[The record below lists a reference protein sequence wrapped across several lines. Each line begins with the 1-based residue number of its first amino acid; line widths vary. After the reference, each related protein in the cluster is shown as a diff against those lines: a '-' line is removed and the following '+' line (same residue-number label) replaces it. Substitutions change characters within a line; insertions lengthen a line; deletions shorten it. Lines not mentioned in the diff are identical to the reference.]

1 MGGKLI
7 SYTAYAGLLP
17 IYVNDTGERMATM
30 FFVAYVAD
38 GQSSK
43 GRRPI
48 TFLWNGGPG
57 SNSAQVHIVGFGPK
71 RVVTADTYPE
81 YTNTQTRI
89 ADNPESWLGTSDL
102 VFVDPVG
109 TGFSRAT
116 SLAYRDTLY
125 TSRGDAEA
133 VAEMIRV
140 FLTRFDR
147 WQSPLF
153 IAGESYGT
161 TRAELVADDLEKR
174 WTHLSGVVLLS
185 GAFDV
190 GQSVPESLDKALRI
204 VKMTGIGHYH
214 HKLPEQLQ
222 SLSEADAMARAEK
235 WAREVS
241 APALAKAASLNDA
254 ERDAIISQ
262 VAYYSGR
269 IRASRRCPI

>member
-1 MGGKLI
+1 MPTATRFRSLGRLGLCFAALALTAGAVRSAPAANPDDFRSAVAPHGDTITATHHQARMGGKLI

-109 TGFSRAT
+109 TGFSRAQLEHHRHPVRCT
-116 SLAYRDTLY
+116 AGFGVGAQRLRVKSFPEGAAIEEVALE
-125 TSRGDAEA
+125 AE
-133 VAEMIRV
+133 I
-140 FLTRFDR
+140 
-147 WQSPLF
+147 
-153 IAGESYGT
+153 
-161 TRAELVADDLEKR
+161 VADI
-174 WTHLSGVVLLS
+174 VVED
-185 GAFDV
+185 G
-190 GQSVPESLDKALRI
+190 GEALHQ
-204 VKMTGIGHYH
+204 IGHRREARI
-214 HKLPEQLQ
+214 LPE
-222 SLSEADAMARAEK
+222 
-235 WAREVS
+235 
-241 APALAKAASLNDA
+241 
-254 ERDAIISQ
+254 
-262 VAYYSGR
+262 
-269 IRASRRCPI
+269 